1 MPDWK
6 NEIRHRLTGLALEPT
21 REAEIVEELSQH
33 LDDRYAEL
41 RSGGATHAEAS
52 RIALADLSDSKLLAR
67 ELRRVEKHVTC
78 DNIVLGSRR
87 KSMIGDLRQDL
98 RYGSRMLRKNPG
110 FTVVAVLTLAL
121 GIGANTAIFSVV
133 SGVLLRP
140 MPYADP
146 GRLVQFWETNPLKG
160 WTQATVAPA
169 NLFDWQ
175 QQNQSFEDIAAY
187 MGSDTKD
194 AGMSNHFLTGE
205 GDPERVRG
213 LHVTGN
219 LFSVLG
225 VSAARGRTFTPEETL
240 AGNHRV
246 TVLSHD
252 LWQRRFGGDPSI
264 LDQTISINGAN
275 RTVVGVMPEGFY
287 FPSKEI
293 ELWVPMGWE
302 HAQIARL
309 RRPHFLR
316 AIGRLKPAV
325 SIEQARSEMTS
336 IATVLEGQYP
346 DTNTQMGVG
355 LGPLQEWIV
364 GDSRPALLV
373 FLGAVGLVLLI
384 ACANV
389 SSLLLARAESRKK
402 EIAIRVALGAGR
414 WRIIRQ
420 LLSESLLLALLGGA
434 IGVFLAVWARKLL
447 LVVGA
452 RHIPRIH
459 EISLD
464 AAALGFTLGITLLAA
479 VLAGL
484 LPAWQVSRQELTGA
498 LKDGQKGAG
507 GSQRSG
513 LRSLL
518 VVSEIALS
526 FLLVIG
532 AGLLIKSFIRLMQ
545 VDPGID
551 PENVLTLRLDL
562 PGAKYPDGRQQVA
575 FFDEIERR
583 IGGLPG
589 VESVGATTCLP
600 LEGYRWTGDATV
612 EGRSADD
619 YLRELRHKE
628 VTPGYFRTLKIP
640 LLAGREFDSRDTADS
655 PTVAVINEAFAR
667 WAFPDQDPIG
677 RRVKFA
683 KPTTE
688 SPWYE
693 VIGVVRGE
701 KQDGLDKEIKP
712 EVYRA
717 QSENPQSQLVMVVRT
732 TGNPMTLAGA
742 VREEIRAVDRD
753 LPPYDIRP
761 MNEVLSASFARQ
773 RFTVTLLGVFAAL
786 ALGLAAIGIYGVVAY
801 SVTQRTYEIGLR
813 RALGA
818 QSGDV
823 LKLVGGQLARLAVT
837 GIGLGLAASIALT
850 RLIASLL
857 FDVSATDPTTFAAV
871 ALLLGGVAL
880 LAAGIPA
887 RRAVKVDPMVALR
900 YE

>member
-6 NEIRHRLTGLALEPT
+6 KEIRQRLTGLALEPT

-33 LDDRYAEL
+33 LDDRYTEL
-41 RSGGATHAEAS
+41 RSGGATQAEAS

-67 ELRRVEKHVTC
+67 ELRRVEKLVTG
-78 DNIVLGSRR
+78 DNIVLGNRR
-87 KSMIGDLRQDL
+87 KNMIGDLRQDL
-98 RYGSRMLRKNPG
+98 RYGLRMLRKNPG
-110 FTVVAVLTLAL
+110 FTLVAVLTLAL

-175 QQNQSFEDIAAY
+175 EQNQSFEDIAAY
-187 MGSDTKD
+187 MGSDTKA
-194 AGMSNHFLTGE
+194 AGMSNLFLTGE
-205 GDPERVRG
+205 GEPERVRG
-213 LHVTGN
+213 LYVTGN

-225 VSAARGRTFTPEETL
+225 VSAARGRTFTPEETW

-246 TVLSHD
+246 VVLCHE
-252 LWQRRFGGDPSI
+252 LWQRRFGGDPAI
-264 LDQTISINGAN
+264 VDQTISINGAN
-275 RTVVGVMPEGFY
+275 RTIIGVMPDGFY
-287 FPSKEI
+287 FPAKDV

-302 HAQIARL
+302 QAQIAQL

-316 AIGRLKPAV
+316 AIGRLKPGV
-325 SIEQARSEMTS
+325 SIEQARSEMSS
-336 IATVLEGQYP
+336 IAGVLEAKYP

-373 FLGAVGLVLLI
+373 FLAAVGLVLLI

-389 SSLLLARAESRKK
+389 SSLLLARAESRRK

-414 WRIIRQ
+414 GRIIRQ
-420 LLSESLLLALLGGA
+420 LLSESLLLALLGGMV
-434 IGVFLAVWARKLL
+434 GVVLAVWARKVLL
-447 LVVGA
+447 ALGA

-464 AAALGFTLGITLLAA
+464 GTALGFTLGITLLAA

-484 LPAWQVSRQELTGA
+484 LPAWQASRHELTGA

-526 FLLVIG
+526 FMLVIG
-532 AGLLIKSFIRLMQ
+532 AGLLIKSFIRLVR

-551 PENVLTLRLDL
+551 PSNVLTMRLDL
-562 PGAKYPDGRQQVA
+562 PGSRYPEDRQQAA
-575 FFDEIERR
+575 FFEEVERR
-583 IGGLPG
+583 IKVLPG
-589 VESVGATTCLP
+589 VESVGATSCLP

-612 EGRSADD
+612 EGRHAED
-619 YLRELRHKE
+619 YLRELRHKAI
-628 VTPGYFRTLKIP
+628 TPGYFRTLKIP
-640 LLAGREFDSRDTADS
+640 LLAGREYDDRDIATS
-655 PTVAVINEAFAR
+655 PKVAVVNEAFAK
-667 WAFPDQDPIG
+667 WAFPNQDPIG
-677 RRVKFA
+677 RRVKFT
-683 KPTTE
+683 KPTIDA
-688 SPWYE
+688 PWYE
-693 VIGVVRGE
+693 IIGVVRGE
-701 KQDGLDKEIKP
+701 KQDGLDKDIKP
-712 EVYRA
+712 EVYDVQSQDA
-717 QSENPQSQLVMVVRT
+717 QSRMVMVVRT
-732 TGNPMTLAGA
+732 NGDPMNLAGA

-753 LPPYDIRP
+753 LPPYDIKP
-761 MNEVLSASFARQ
+761 MTEVLRASFAKQ
-773 RFTVTLLGVFAAL
+773 RFTVMLLGVFAAL
-786 ALGLAAIGIYGVVAY
+786 ALGLAAIGIYGVISY

-818 QSGDV
+818 EARDV
-823 LKLVGGQLARLAVT
+823 LKLVGGQLVGLAVT
-837 GIGLGLAASIALT
+837 GISLGLAASIALT

-857 FDVSATDPTTFAAV
+857 FDVSATDPTTFVVV
-871 ALLLGGVAL
+871 ALLLGAVAL

>member
-6 NEIRHRLTGLALEPT
+6 NEIRERLTGLALEPT

-41 RSGGATHAEAS
+41 RSGGASKAEAS

-67 ELRRVEKHVTC
+67 ELQRVERQMSG
-78 DNIVLGSRR
+78 DNIVLGSGR
-87 KSMIGDLRQDL
+87 KSMIGDLQQDL

-110 FTVVAVLTLAL
+110 FTLVAVMTLAL

-140 MPYADP
+140 LPYSDP

-175 QQNQSFEDIAAY
+175 EQNQSFEDIAAY

-205 GDPERVRG
+205 GEPERVRG

-275 RTVVGVMPEGFY
+275 RTVIGVMPEGFY
-287 FPSKEI
+287 FPSKQI

-316 AIGRLKPAV
+316 AIGRLKPGV
-325 SIEQARSEMTS
+325 SIEQARGDMTS

-373 FLGAVGLVLLI
+373 FLAAVGLVLLI

-389 SSLLLARAESRKK
+389 SSLLLARAEARRK

-420 LLSESLLLALLGGA
+420 LLSESLLLALLGGT
-434 IGVFLAVWARKLL
+434 IGIFLAVWARKLL
-447 LVVGA
+447 LVLGA

-464 AAALGFTLGITLLAA
+464 AAALGFTLAITLIAA

-526 FLLVIG
+526 FMLVIG

-551 PENVLTLRLDL
+551 PDNVLTLRVDL
-562 PGAKYPDGRQQVA
+562 PGSKYPEDHQKAA
-575 FFDEIERR
+575 FYEEIERR
-583 IGGLPG
+583 ISGLPG

-612 EGRSADD
+612 EGRPVDD
-619 YLRELRHKE
+619 YLRELRHKT
-628 VTPGYFRTLKIP
+628 VTAGYFRTLKIP
-640 LLAGREFDSRDTADS
+640 LLSGREYDGRDTTTS
-655 PTVAVINEAFAR
+655 PKVAVVNEAFAR
-667 WAFPDQDPIG
+667 WAFPNEDSIG
-677 RRVKFA
+677 RRVKFS
-683 KPTTE
+683 KPTID
-688 SPWYE
+688 SPWFE
-693 VIGVVRGE
+693 IIGVVRGE
-701 KQDGLDKEIKP
+701 KQDGLDKDIKP
-712 EVYRA
+712 EVYEA
-717 QSENPQSQLVMVVRT
+717 QSQNVESQLVMVVRT
-732 TGNPMTLAGA
+732 NGNPMNLAGA

-753 LPPYDIRP
+753 LPPYDIKP

-773 RFTVTLLGVFAAL
+773 RFTVTLLGVFALL

-823 LKLVGGQLARLAVT
+823 LKLVGRQLARLAVT

-857 FDVSATDPTTFAAV
+857 FDVSATDPATFAAV

-880 LAAGIPA
+880 LAASIPA

>member
-1 MPDWK
+1 MADWK
-6 NEIRHRLTGLALEPT
+6 QEIRRRLTGLALEPT

-41 RSGGATHAEAS
+41 RSGGASHAEAS

-67 ELRRVEKHVTC
+67 ELQRVERQVTG

-98 RYGSRMLRKNPG
+98 GYGSRMLRKNPG
-110 FTVVAVLTLAL
+110 FTLVAVLTLAL

-140 MPYADP
+140 LPYSDP

-175 QQNQSFEDIAAY
+175 EQNQSFEDIAAY

-205 GDPERVRG
+205 GEPERVRG

-275 RTVVGVMPEGFY
+275 RTVIGVMPEGFY
-287 FPSKEI
+287 FPSKQI

-302 HAQIARL
+302 HAQIAQL

-316 AIGRLKPAV
+316 AIGRLKPGV

-336 IATVLEGQYP
+336 IATVLEGRYP

-373 FLGAVGLVLLI
+373 FLAAVGLVLLI

-389 SSLLLARAESRKK
+389 SSLLLARAEARRK

-420 LLSESLLLALLGGA
+420 LLSESLLLALLGGT
-434 IGVFLAVWARKLL
+434 IGIFLAVWARKLL
-447 LVVGA
+447 LVLGA

-459 EISLD
+459 EINLD
-464 AAALGFTLGITLLAA
+464 AAALGFTLGITLIAA

-526 FLLVIG
+526 FMLVIG
-532 AGLLIKSFIRLMQ
+532 AGLLIKSFVRLMQ

-551 PENVLTLRLDL
+551 PDNVLTLRVDL
-562 PGAKYPDGRQQVA
+562 PGSRYPEDHQQA
-575 FFDEIERR
+575 GFFEEIERR
-583 IGGLPG
+583 ISGLPG

-612 EGRSADD
+612 EGRSPDD

-628 VTPGYFRTLKIP
+628 ITPGYFRTLKIP
-640 LLAGREFDSRDTADS
+640 LLAGREYDSRDTANS
-655 PTVAVINEAFAR
+655 ARVAVVNEAFVR
-667 WAFPDQDPIG
+667 WAFPNEDPIG

-683 KPTTE
+683 KPTID
-688 SPWYE
+688 SPWHE
-693 VIGVVRGE
+693 IIGVVRGE

-712 EVYRA
+712 EVYQA
-717 QSENPQSQLVMVVRT
+717 QSQNIQSQLVMVVRT
-732 TGNPMTLAGA
+732 TGNPMNLAGA

-753 LPPYDIRP
+753 LPPYDIKP
-761 MNEVLSASFARQ
+761 MNEVLSASFAKQ
-773 RFTVTLLGVFAAL
+773 RFTVALLAVFAAL

-857 FDVSATDPTTFAAV
+857 FDVSATDPMTFTAV

-880 LAAGIPA
+880 LAASIPA